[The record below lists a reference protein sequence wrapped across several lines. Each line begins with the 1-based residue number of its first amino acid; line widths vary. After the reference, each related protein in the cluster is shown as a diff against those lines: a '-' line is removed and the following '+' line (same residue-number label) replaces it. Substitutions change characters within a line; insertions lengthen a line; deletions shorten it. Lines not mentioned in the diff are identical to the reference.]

1 MDVEQADALAET
13 LAVGER
19 VDLTVLLKAPEERG
33 LITDA
38 LRAIP
43 GATIVSGPELAGI
56 AEDFDEVLRSVEVAG
71 LASKVAAL
79 RARFVIKDESAAD
92 D

>member
-1 MDVEQADALAET
+1 MSARPIRVLLYGDLNLNLIDGSAIWLQSLAET

-38 LRAIP
+38 LHAIP
-43 GATIVSGPELAGI
+43 GATIVSGPEFA
-56 AEDFDEVLRSVEVAG
+56 
-71 LASKVAAL
+71 
-79 RARFVIKDESAAD
+79 
-92 D
+92 